1 MGTNDCYQFRKE
13 NIFFICS
20 CKNHALQEL
29 PYLSIRL
36 LRYGEKCQH
45 LALFLSSPPF
55 LVGGTSEIFS
65 YPLKKLFTFDRI

>member
-1 MGTNDCYQFRKE
+1 MIVINLGKRTIYV
-13 NIFFICS
+13 IFL

-45 LALFLSSPPF
+45 LALFPSSPPF